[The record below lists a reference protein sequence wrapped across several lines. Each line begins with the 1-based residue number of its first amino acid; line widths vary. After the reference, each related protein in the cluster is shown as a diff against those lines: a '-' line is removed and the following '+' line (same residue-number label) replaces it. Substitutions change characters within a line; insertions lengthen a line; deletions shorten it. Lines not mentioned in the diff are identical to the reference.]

1 MKIFTQF
8 TPALRFN
15 LIALFAAGLCF
26 WAGLA
31 AFLPVLPLYIESLGA
46 NSQQIGLV
54 MGSFAIG
61 LLAAR
66 PRLAQMSDL
75 RGRKRVLLM
84 GMSAI
89 VAAPIGYLAVQSLP
103 PISLEGVFWGQAWRV
118 DLAILLM
125 MALRA
130 LHGISIAAFAT
141 AYSALVVDI
150 SPPQN
155 RGELIGYMSLVNP
168 LGLALGPAL
177 GGYLEESFGFVLV
190 FLTAIGLGT
199 VGLICT
205 SQVREAQRPASQS
218 DSAAAV
224 KSLFWR
230 PLWTPRI
237 RIPFLML
244 LIVGL
249 AFGSLS
255 TFVPLYIRQLGV
267 DLNVGLV
274 YTAAAFSSFGI
285 RLITGRAS
293 DRHGRGR
300 FITFSLVFYMLA
312 MGMLWTAHSA
322 PMFLFA
328 GFLQGA
334 GSGTLIPMIAA
345 LIADRSQ
352 PDERGRL
359 FGLCMVGFDVG
370 IALAGPILGLMA
382 DAIGYRAIFGFSGL
396 MICLGVLIFITASS
410 KDVPHS
416 LRFALRHGRD
426 VYAIEPAIKPH

>member
-1 MKIFTQF
+1 M
-8 TPALRFN
+8 
-15 LIALFAAGLCF
+15 LFAAGLCF

-61 LLAAR
+61 LLAFR
-66 PRLAQMSDL
+66 PRLAQMADL
-75 RGRKRVLLM
+75 QGRKRVLLI

-89 VAAPIGYLAVQSLP
+89 VAAPIGYLAVQALP
-103 PISLEGVFWGQAWRV
+103 PISLEGVFWGRTWRV
-118 DLAILLM
+118 DLAIPLM

-177 GGYLEESFGFVLV
+177 GGYLEEWFGFILV
-190 FLTAIGLGT
+190 FLAAIGLGT

-205 SQVREAQRPASQS
+205 AQVREARRPASLS
-218 DSAAAV
+218 DLATPG

-230 PLWTPRI
+230 QLWTPRI
-237 RIPFLML
+237 RIPFLL
-244 LIVGL
+244 LLLVGL

-255 TFVPLYIRQLGV
+255 TFVPLYVRQLGV

-285 RLITGRAS
+285 RLLTGRAS

-300 FITFSLVFYMLA
+300 FITFSLIFYMLA
-312 MGMLWTAHSA
+312 MGMLWSAHSA

-328 GFLQGA
+328 GLLQGA

-370 IALAGPILGLMA
+370 IALAGPILGLMV
-382 DAIGYRAIFGFSGL
+382 DGIGYRAIFGLSGL
-396 MICLGVLIFITASS
+396 LICLGVLIFITTSS

-416 LRFALRHGRD
+416 LRFALSHGRD
-426 VYAIEPAIKPH
+426 VYAVKQD